1 MLTSLTGA
9 GTGEATEPVLRA
21 MDTAFASYT
30 FTDFIDS
37 RFDEVQ
43 AKFGEYRARMAFKM
57 LDIEKDPVEQG
68 YGEESYDLILAS
80 LALHAT
86 KSLAT
91 TLVNVRRLLK
101 PGGYLILLEFTDPNA
116 MRVSLILG
124 GLPGWWLGNQ
134 EGRILSPCVSV
145 QTWGDLMSK
154 AGFSGVDTFKP
165 HHPEMPVPFSVVVT
179 QAVDDRIEFLR
190 SPLTS
195 NYGALGVENLT
206 IIGGKTRLTTT
217 MVSEVLSA
225 VRSHYDT
232 IKIAGSLEEIAV
244 EELPMMGTVLSFA
257 ELDGPAFVS
266 MTAQRLKA
274 LQELFRQGKNILWVG
289 HGSHGDNPFAHM
301 FVGVQRTL
309 VTEMNHLRVQ
319 FLNLHSLEEAKSD
332 VIARKLLQL
341 EATDV
346 WYQDGRLSDILWTTE
361 PEITLRNG
369 LFYIPR
375 FRLGTQRN
383 DRYNSSKRPITKP
396 VDRNNSVVTVQPS
409 GRGYQVLEAPATNSP
424 FFADQAEVQVT
435 NSILRSVK
443 VTESCS
449 LFVVAGTDLRDN
461 GHVVALSKALDSRIR
476 VPASWIV
483 RCGQSSD
490 QAVRSMLSLYTRFL
504 AQSMIRKIAPGKTL
518 AVLDPDFSMSA
529 VLSQYANERGVQ
541 LAMLT
546 TKEGP
551 CSPPWI
557 YVHRYSTRRELLSK
571 LPPNVA
577 GLFDI
582 RGQES
587 IVSMLNAVLPADC
600 QVESEQTLTE
610 ENARDPGLP
619 GLDQIFPQ
627 LHDTWMRAYNEQ
639 TPVNVDRLPKL
650 DLRGLIEI
658 QQPSISQSVVSWES
672 PQLPVQVLPATR
684 VVRFAK
690 DKTYWLVGL
699 TGGLGLS
706 LCQWMAHQGARYIA
720 LSSRSPKI
728 DERWI
733 REMAKHD
740 CTVRVFAK

>member
-1 MLTSLTGA
+1 MLTSLAGA
-9 GTGEATEPVLRA
+9 GTGEATEPVLRE
-21 MDTAFASYT
+21 MNTAFASYT
-30 FTDFIDS
+30 FTDFVDS

-43 AKFGEYRARMAFKM
+43 GKFEKYQARMAFKV
-57 LDIEKDPVEQG
+57 LDIEVDPVEQG
-68 YGEESYDLILAS
+68 YGEESYDLIIAS

-91 TLVNVRRLLK
+91 TLSNVRRLLE
-101 PGGYLILLEFTDPNA
+101 PGGFLILLEVTDPNV
-116 MRVSLILG
+116 MRVGLILG
-124 GLPGWWLGNQ
+124 GLPGWWLGDQ
-134 EGRILSPCVSV
+134 EGRTLSPCVSV
-145 QTWGDLMSK
+145 ETWGNLMSK

-165 HHPEMPVPFSVVVT
+165 HHPELPVPFSVVVT
-179 QAVDDRIEFLR
+179 QAVDDRIDFLR

-195 NYGALGVENLT
+195 NYGALGVESLT
-206 IIGGKTRLTTT
+206 IIGGKTKLTTA
-217 MVSEVLSA
+217 MVAEILDA
-225 VRSHYDT
+225 VGPHYD
-232 IKIAGSLEEIAV
+232 IVKIAASLEEIAV
-244 EELPMMGTVLSFA
+244 EELPMMGTVLSLA
-257 ELDGPAFVS
+257 ELDEPVFVS

-274 LQELFRQGKNILWVG
+274 LQELFRQSKNILWLG
-289 HGSHGDNPFAHM
+289 HGSQGDNPFAHM

-319 FLNLHSLEEAKSD
+319 FLNLHSLEETKSD
-332 VIARKLLQL
+332 VIAKKLLQL

-346 WYQDGRLSDILWTTE
+346 LYQDGRLSDILWTTE
-361 PEITLRNG
+361 PEMTLRNG

-375 FRLGTQRN
+375 FRLGAQRN
-383 DRYNSSKRPITKP
+383 DRYNSSKRLITKS
-396 VDRNNSVVTVQPS
+396 VDRNDSVVTVQPS
-409 GRGYQVLEAPATNSP
+409 ERGYQVLEAPAVNSP
-424 FFADQAEVQVT
+424 FFADQTEVQVT

-449 LFVVAGTDLRDN
+449 LFVVAGMDLRDN
-461 GHVVALSKALDSRIR
+461 GHVVAFSKALDSRIR

-490 QAVRSMLSLYTRFL
+490 QAIRSMLSLYTHFL

-529 VLSQYANERGVQ
+529 VLSQYANERGVH

-546 TKEGP
+546 TREASCP
-551 CSPPWI
+551 SPWI
-557 YVHRYSTRRELLSK
+557 YVHRHSTRRELLSK
-571 LPPNVA
+571 LPPCVA

-587 IVSMLNAVLPADC
+587 VGSMLKAVLPTDC
-600 QVESEQTLTE
+600 QIESERTLTE

-619 GLDQIFPQ
+619 GMDQILPQ
-627 LHDTWMRAYNEQ
+627 LHATWMRAYNDQ

-650 DLRGLIEI
+650 DLRSLIEI
-658 QQPSISQSVVSWES
+658 QQPSIAQSFVSWES
-672 PQLPVQVLPATR
+672 PQLPLQVLPATK

-720 LSSRSPKI
+720 LSSRSPKV

-733 REMAKHD
+733 REMGKHG